1 VYGKARS
8 LVPIHVARKVKSSS
22 IPTSILTSIASSI
35 PVRAGYCAGLAAL
48 LLAIGCNSLQN
59 ATAEGDTRTI
69 TLHHMHTEEDLTV
82 TFKVNGRYDE
92 EALKKIDYELRD
104 WRRDETIHMDPR
116 LIDLVWEVHRDVGSS
131 EPITVV
137 CGYRSPQ
144 TNAMLRQRSSGVAKF
159 SQHMLGKAMDFYIPG
174 VPLEQL
180 RAVGLYL
187 QRGGVGFYPTSGSP
201 FVHLDTGNVRHWP
214 AIATDQMPRL
224 MAEGQSLH
232 SAAEATEVASNRRQP
247 AVVAKLSGGR
257 ATPVSAPDHDPVQ
270 AAAPAPAVSLAA
282 QISKPVAVPLPQSK
296 PKQPATFEVAS
307 AESRPVQL
315 RPAQA
320 ASLMVSRPGP
330 SANDIINQ
338 RDYWRNVQSAD
349 PAESPQANDIPRP
362 PKPIPSATVVA
373 SADPEMIS
381 NIATA
386 NLAPWPLPER
396 GEPRSTGALA
406 YADPIAPVVAQA
418 RPAPMGTALSRPAA
432 PPDTTV
438 AVKRIGDRPTVI
450 SSPPAPPAAPV
461 AAAAAR
467 STTKTG
473 DQFNEP
479 WLRAL
484 IVSPS
489 AQDFMSASSFGAPD
503 YRALAPFMRKPPA
516 TVMMTFSADPQLGM
530 TTRKFSGTAVVFV
543 STVTFGT
550 RTASLR

>member
-1 VYGKARS
+1 
-8 LVPIHVARKVKSSS
+8 VPINVARKVCSSS
-22 IPTSILTSIASSI
+22 IPTSI
-35 PVRAGYCAGLAAL
+35 PMRAGYCAGIAAL

-92 EALKKIDYELRD
+92 EALKKIDHELRD

-131 EPITVV
+131 EPIWIV
-137 CGYRSPQ
+137 CGYRSPE

-159 SQHMLGKAMDFYIPG
+159 SQHTLGKAMDFYIPG

-201 FVHLDTGNVRHWP
+201 FVHLDTGSVRHWP
-214 AIATDQMPRL
+214 AVAADQMPRL

-232 SAAEATEVASNRRQP
+232 TAAESTEIAANRRQP
-247 AVVAKLSGGR
+247 AVLAKLGSGR
-257 ATPVSAPDHDPVQ
+257 ATPDHDPVP
-270 AAAPAPAVSLAA
+270 AARPAPVISLAA
-282 QISKPVAVPLPQSK
+282 QVERPGAVPLPQSK
-296 PKQPATFEVAS
+296 PRAQPAATYQVAS
-307 AESRPVQL
+307 ADSRPVQL

-320 ASLMVSRPGP
+320 ASLVTRTSP

-338 RDYWRNVQSAD
+338 RDYWRNVQVTD
-349 PAESPQANDIPRP
+349 PATQPQANADVPRP
-362 PKPIPSATVVA
+362 PAPIPTLVA
-373 SADPEMIS
+373 SADPETTAS
-381 NIATA
+381 LTASLTA

-396 GEPRSTGALA
+396 GDPRTGGALA
-406 YADPIAPVVAQA
+406 YADPTAAVVAQA
-418 RPAPMGTALSRPAA
+418 RPAPMGTAMLRPAA

-438 AVKRIGDRPTVI
+438 AVKRIGDRPSVI
-450 SSPPAPPAAPV
+450 SSSPSAPAV
-461 AAAAAR
+461 AAAAPVPSR
-467 STTKTG
+467 TG

-489 AQDFMSASSFGAPD
+489 AQDFMSASTFGLPD
-503 YRALAPFMRKPPA
+503 YRSLAPFLRKPPA
-516 TVMMTFSADPQLGM
+516 TVMMTFSSDPQLGM
-530 TTRKFSGTAVVFV
+530 TTRKFSGTAIVFV
-543 STVTFGT
+543 STVTFGM

>member
-1 VYGKARS
+1 
-8 LVPIHVARKVKSSS
+8 VPIKVARKICSSS
-22 IPTSILTSIASSI
+22 ILSSIRSSILSSI
-35 PVRAGYCAGLAAL
+35 PVRAVYCVGSAAL
-48 LLAIGCNSLQN
+48 LMAIGCNSLQN

-69 TLHHMHTEEDLTV
+69 TFHHMHTEEDLTI
-82 TFKVNGRYDE
+82 TFKVDGRYDE

-131 EPITVV
+131 EPIWVV

-159 SQHMLGKAMDFYIPG
+159 SQHTLGKAMDFYIPG

-201 FVHLDTGNVRHWP
+201 FVHLDTGSVRHWP
-214 AIATDQMPRL
+214 AVAADQMPHL

-232 SAAEATEVASNRRQP
+232 TAAEATEVASNRRHP
-247 AVVAKLSGGR
+247 AILAKLGG
-257 ATPVSAPDHDPVQ
+257 TPTAPDRSTVPAARPAPVVNV
-270 AAAPAPAVSLAA
+270 AAAQSD
-282 QISKPVAVPLPQSK
+282 KPGAVPLPQSK
-296 PKQPATFEVAS
+296 PRAQPATYEVAS

-320 ASLMVSRPGP
+320 ASLVAAPRPSP

-338 RDYWRNVQSAD
+338 RDYWRDVQTAD
-349 PAESPQANDIPRP
+349 PALAPQATASAPRP
-362 PKPIPSATVVA
+362 PAPIPTPTVVA
-373 SADPEMIS
+373 SADPE
-381 NIATA
+381 ATA
-386 NLAPWPLPER
+386 SLTGNATASLAPWPLPER
-396 GEPRSTGALA
+396 GDPRAAGALA
-406 YADPIAPVVAQA
+406 YADPTANVLAQA
-418 RPAPMGTALSRPAA
+418 RPAPMGTAMVRPTA

-438 AVKRIGDRPTVI
+438 AVKRVGDRPSVI
-450 SSPPAPPAAPV
+450 SSSPQAPSAV
-461 AAAAAR
+461 AATAVPGA
-467 STTKTG
+467 TKSG
-473 DQFNEP
+473 DHFNEP

-489 AQDFMSASSFGAPD
+489 AQDFMSASSFGVPD
-503 YRALAPFMRKPPA
+503 YRGLAPFMRKPSA
-516 TVMMTFSADPQLGM
+516 AVMMTFSNDPQLGM
-530 TTRKFSGTAVVFV
+530 TARKFTGTAVVFV
-543 STVTFGT
+543 STVTFSTT

>member
-1 VYGKARS
+1 
-8 LVPIHVARKVKSSS
+8 VPINFARKIRMPS
-22 IPTSILTSIASSI
+22 IPM
-35 PVRAGYCAGLAAL
+35 RAGYRVGFAAL
-48 LLAIGCNSLQN
+48 LLTIGCNSLQN

-69 TLHHMHTEEDLTV
+69 TLHHMHTEEDLTI

-131 EPITVV
+131 EPIWVV
-137 CGYRSPQ
+137 CGYRSPE
-144 TNAMLRQRSSGVAKF
+144 TNTMLRQRSSGVAKF
-159 SQHMLGKAMDFYIPG
+159 SQHTLGKAMDFYIPG
-174 VPLEQL
+174 VPLEKL

-201 FVHLDTGNVRHWP
+201 FVHLDTGSVRHWP
-214 AIATDQMPRL
+214 AVATDQMPRL

-232 SAAEATEVASNRRQP
+232 TAAEATEVASNRRQP
-247 AVVAKLSGGR
+247 AVLAKLGGGR
-257 ATPVSAPDHDPVQ
+257 AAPDRDLVP
-270 AAAPAPAVSLAA
+270 AAASRVAPVISLAA
-282 QISKPVAVPLPQSK
+282 QIDKPSAVPLPQSK
-296 PKQPATFEVAS
+296 PRAQPATYEIAS

-320 ASLMVSRPGP
+320 ASLVTRASP

-338 RDYWRNVQSAD
+338 RDYWRDVQAPD
-349 PAESPQANDIPRP
+349 PANAPLGNAVPRP
-362 PKPIPSATVVA
+362 PAPIPTGSVVVA
-373 SADPEMIS
+373 SADPE
-381 NIATA
+381 ATA
-386 NLAPWPLPER
+386 SLAGNLAPWPLPER
-396 GEPRSTGALA
+396 GDARTGGALA
-406 YADPIAPVVAQA
+406 YADPTAPVVAQA
-418 RPAPMGTALSRPAA
+418 RPAPMGTAMVRPAA

-438 AVKRIGDRPTVI
+438 AVKRIGDRPSVI
-450 SSPPAPPAAPV
+450 SSAPSAL
-461 AAAAAR
+461 AAAAA

-489 AQDFMSASSFGAPD
+489 AQNFMSTSTFGMPD
-503 YRALAPFMRKPPA
+503 YRGLAPFLRKPA
-516 TVMMTFSADPQLGM
+516 STVMMTFSSDPQLGM
-530 TTRKFSGTAVVFV
+530 TARKFSGTAVVFV
-543 STVTFGT
+543 STVTFSI

>member
-1 VYGKARS
+1 M
-8 LVPIHVARKVKSSS
+8 PINVARKIISSS
-22 IPTSILTSIASSI
+22 IRSSILASIS
-35 PVRAGYCAGLAAL
+35 VRAVYCAGLATF

-131 EPITVV
+131 EPIWVV

-214 AIATDQMPRL
+214 PIATDQMPRL

-232 SAAEATEVASNRRQP
+232 NAAEATEVAGNRRQP
-247 AVVAKLSGGR
+247 AVLAKVGGGR
-257 ATPVSAPDHDPVQ
+257 ATPDREPAAASAPIVT
-270 AAAPAPAVSLAA
+270 A
-282 QISKPVAVPLPQSK
+282 QISKPLAVPLPQSK
-296 PKQPATFEVAS
+296 PRTQPATYEVAS
-307 AESRPVQL
+307 AELRPVQL

-320 ASLMVSRPGP
+320 ASLVSRAAP

-338 RDYWRNVQSAD
+338 RDYWRNVQ
-349 PAESPQANDIPRP
+349 PAEPAEPANAEIPRP
-362 PKPIPSATVVA
+362 PKPIPSSNVVVA
-373 SADPEMIS
+373 SADPVLTS

-396 GEPRSTGALA
+396 SDPRATGALA
-406 YADPIAPVVAQA
+406 YADPTAPVLAQA
-418 RPAPMGTALSRPAA
+418 RPAPMGSAIGRPAA

-438 AVKRIGDRPTVI
+438 AVKRIGDRPSVI
-450 SSPPAPPAAPV
+450 SSAPPPARAAVAAPAAPGAV
-461 AAAAAR
+461 
-467 STTKTG
+467 KTG
-473 DQFNEP
+473 DRFNEP

-489 AQDFMSASSFGAPD
+489 AQDFMSASAFGTPD
-503 YRALAPFMRKPPA
+503 HRALAQFMHKPPA
-516 TVMMTFSADPQLGM
+516 SVMMTFSNDPQLGM

-543 STVTFGT
+543 ATVTFSST